1 MRKKNKKIKM
11 PNSYF
16 ALKDI
21 RNIDFSPRFTNDK
34 DDNTK
39 LVSINLVAKKS

>member
-21 RNIDFSPRFTNDK
+21 RNIDFSPKIKGDSDSNIK
-34 DDNTK
+34 
-39 LVSINLVAKKS
+39 VYSINDIIRKG